1 MSIALGKNIL
11 GYELTDIHDV
21 DGDSARN
28 SLLGRFHGGL
38 ADFVYIMKLRSHL
51 LNEFFE
57 RASVPLKKNSFR
69 LVLFYYSLLLATI
82 MIGMISMVPFGSYR
96 FGGILLYCGFFLT
109 GLLTLLTVF
118 NLSANTYAW
127 MSIGFTSV
135 VGLGVLIHFGTI
147 SVSLPIQNALTTLL
161 VFISYT
167 HLPVSISFSTT
178 FSFLLYTGLAMLD
191 TFKTFHGFDAGHM
204 TTDLDEMNHDSPMRT
219 LSTFCFY
226 LLIASTCLAIYLKT
240 FTSLRLRASFLR
252 VCQAVHM
259 NAQQKKTLVE
269 QTVWIDAVMPKKL
282 RTKYWQMLK
291 QHRDV
296 DNSLWVFCETYDP
309 VSILFSEI
317 SGFTTLLDS
326 LSASKLLFLLNSLF
340 AKFDNLCYNCGC
352 ERIGTLGSIYYC
364 VSGCPSPRIDH
375 AECCANLALLMM
387 DVVRGMKYERQV
399 ELTLAV
405 SIHTGN
411 VNGALVGM
419 DRFRFDIYSHSVI
432 TVQKLLATCPP
443 GHIHI
448 SSDFERLLPAS
459 FKTSPAQSITE
470 KREVQSTI
478 AGMTLKDITI
488 STHYLDV
495 DSERFISV
503 GSLRRSLETKVI
515 FRLEGRV
522 TAVNDGKPDI
532 RQATKPKKQ
541 SFSWHKRVVT
551 KKSEFAH
558 IRSEPFSKTE
568 RPPAS
573 NIWNVDAYQGR
584 RTPAIREL
592 IFGAPA
598 EHQDG
603 MSQQKESKEM
613 NVLDNEVVKELC
625 VDSENLLSLFNRKL
639 LNPLTLKFRDAE
651 IEKIY
656 KIRNENHLAPV
667 YIDSPNLSPAFDTIF
682 LYIYVLLFTA
692 AYIAAVSKE
701 SLTGILISALS
712 CVSAVLLTLPGVIL
726 VNYAIFIKSPEEG
739 KSMKIFHRL
748 GKSKLF
754 IELLCLAI
762 GQLPTV
768 EIVLFLYFISPSK
781 LFHPTDNFIMFFGP
795 AAILVHCLPVNSLYV
810 VRCVSSGVSTAIL
823 LMHILF
829 FAKLDAFQRPEYA
842 WFYDASIFQTY
853 TLASLMSIIV
863 AWILVVSAAR
873 SNEATCRL
881 RFFMAMEVERTAE
894 ATARAM
900 QECDTFIYNV
910 VPKHVVRSMLAE
922 GAQTLN
928 INSVNHAAL
937 IPQIGIAFI
946 RLTNF
951 FNGYYRE
958 YYHSGKHAI
967 ELLNQIICMF
977 DRRLRRPEYDEVEKL
992 KTYNDSYMVA
1002 AGLDLRQREK
1012 NSDRTTHLLQLLR
1025 FCYGLF
1031 RLMEKFNGKF
1041 ILGKDNAFQLGI
1053 GVDLGTV
1060 CAGLIGSV
1068 QPYYHVIGRP
1078 ADIAYLLHLTSPP
1091 GKIVVSDN
1099 VRVALISHFHFEKA
1113 VLSNPPRTDQSYYYC
1128 S

>member
-1 MSIALGKNIL
+1 MSTALGKKIL
-11 GYELTDIHDV
+11 GYELTDILDV
-21 DGDSARN
+21 DGDSAHS
-28 SLLGRFHGGL
+28 SLLGRFHGGF
-38 ADFVYIMKLRSHL
+38 ADFAYIMKLRSHL
-51 LNEFFE
+51 LNDFFE
-57 RASVPLKKNSFR
+57 CMSVPLKKNSFR
-69 LVLFYYSLLLATI
+69 LVLFYYSLLLTNI
-82 MIGMISMVPFGSYR
+82 MIGMISMIPFGSYR
-96 FGGILLYCGFFLT
+96 FSGILLYCGFFLT

-127 MSIGFTSV
+127 LSIGFTSV
-135 VGLGVLIHFGTI
+135 MGLSVLIYFGTI
-147 SVSLPIQNALTTLL
+147 SIFLPIQNTLMTLL
-161 VFISYT
+161 VFIVYA
-167 HLPVSISFSTT
+167 HLPVSLSFSAT

-191 TFKTFHGFDAGHM
+191 TFKFFHGFAASQATTEVDQVGH
-204 TTDLDEMNHDSPMRT
+204 ESSIRT
-219 LSTFCFY
+219 GSTFCFY
-226 LLIASTCLAIYLKT
+226 LLIAATCLAIYLKT
-240 FTSLRLRASFLR
+240 FISLRFKASFLR

-259 NAQQKKTLVE
+259 NAQQKKALIE
-269 QTVWIDAVMPKKL
+269 QTVWIDAVMPKKI
-282 RTKYWQMLK
+282 RAKYWQMLK
-291 QHRDV
+291 QHRDL
-296 DNSLWVFCETYDP
+296 DKSLWLFCETYDP

-399 ELTLAV
+399 ELSLAV

-419 DRFRFDIYSHSVI
+419 DRFRFDIYSHSVL
-432 TVQKLLATCPP
+432 TAQKLLSTCPS

-470 KREVQSTI
+470 KREVQSAI
-478 AGMTLKDITI
+478 AGMKLMDETI
-488 STHYLDV
+488 LTHYLDV
-495 DSERFISV
+495 DTERLVSL
-503 GSLRRSLETKVI
+503 GSLQRSLEAKTV

-522 TAVNDGKPDI
+522 AAVNDPKSDI
-532 RQATKPKKQ
+532 RQATKLRKQ
-541 SFSWHKRVVT
+541 SISWHKRVVT
-551 KKSEFAH
+551 KKSGFAH
-558 IRSEPFSKTE
+558 IRSDPFTKTE
-568 RPPAS
+568 RPPTS
-573 NIWNVDAYQGR
+573 IIWNMDAYQGR
-584 RTPAIREL
+584 RTATAREF
-592 IFGAPA
+592 IFGVPA
-598 EHQDG
+598 ENQDG
-603 MSQQKESKEM
+603 MSQLTENKEM
-613 NVLDNEVVKELC
+613 NVLDNEIIKELYA
-625 VDSENLLSLFNRKL
+625 DSENLSSLFNPKL
-639 LNPLTLKFRDAE
+639 LNPLTLRFRDAE
-651 IEKIY
+651 IEKMY
-656 KIRNENHLAPV
+656 KIRNENQLTPV
-667 YIDSPNLSPAFDTIF
+667 YIDSLKLAPAFDTVF
-682 LYIYVLLFTA
+682 LYIYILLFTA
-692 AYIAAVSKE
+692 AYITAVAKE

-712 CVSAVLLTLPGVIL
+712 CVSAILLTLPGIIL
-726 VNYAIFIKSPEEG
+726 INYAIFQKSPEGDKYLE
-739 KSMKIFHRL
+739 MFHRF
-748 GKSKLF
+748 GKSKIF

-781 LFHPTDNFIMFFGP
+781 LFCPKDGFVMFFGP
-795 AAILVHCLPVNSLYV
+795 AAILVHCLPVDSPYII
-810 VRCVSSGVSTAIL
+810 RCVSSGVSTAIL
-823 LMHILF
+823 LLYIFF
-829 FAKLDAFQRPEYA
+829 FAKLGTIQRYEYA
-842 WFYDASIFQTY
+842 WFYHASIFQPH
-853 TLASLMSIIV
+853 TLASLMSMIV
-863 AWILVVSAAR
+863 AWILVLFVAR

-881 RFFMAMEVERTAE
+881 RFFMAMEVERAAE
-894 ATARAM
+894 TTARAM
-900 QECDTFIYNV
+900 QECDAFIYNV
-910 VPKHVVRSMLAE
+910 VPMHVVRSLLAE

-937 IPQIGIAFI
+937 VPQVGIAFI

-958 YYHSGKHAI
+958 DYHSGKHAI

-977 DRRLRRPEYDEVEKL
+977 DRRLRRPEYNDVEKL

-1002 AGLDLRQREK
+1002 AGLDLRQREQ
-1012 NSDRTTHLLQLLR
+1012 NSDQATHLLKLLR

-1031 RLMEKFNGKF
+1031 RLIKKFNEKF
-1041 ILGKDNAFQLGI
+1041 ILGKDNAFELGV
-1053 GVDLGTV
+1053 GVDVGPV

-1091 GKIVVSDN
+1091 GKIVVSDS
-1099 VRVALISHFHFEKA
+1099 VRVALISYFRFEKA

-1128 S
+1128 V